1 MLERKITMSKV
12 NEYFNS
18 EEYEDNSI
26 EIDVKVNDK
35 ALEDSID
42 KLNTMNDLMSKV
54 SINKIE
60 NFYVTINHWNKEP

>member
-1 MLERKITMSKV
+1 MSKV

>member
-1 MLERKITMSKV
+1 MSKV

-18 EEYEDNSI
+18 EEYENKNTI

-35 ALEDSID
+35 ELDDTID
-42 KLNTMNDLMSKV
+42 KLNDLNDLMSKV

-60 NFYVTINHWNKEP
+60 NFYVTVNHWNKEP

>member
-1 MLERKITMSKV
+1 MITMSKV

-18 EEYEDNSI
+18 EEYENKNTI

-35 ALEDSID
+35 ELDDTID
-42 KLNTMNDLMSKV
+42 KLNDLNDLMSKV

-60 NFYVTINHWNKEP
+60 NFYVTVNHWNKEP